1 MKERIFLNVLWSVD
15 SSGKNI
21 EKEFFNLK
29 FEQYAKLLLDIQEEG
44 LIKGVEALHADD
56 TICELNIENINI
68 TLEGIEYLK
77 KMDEEIQKN
86 ILEILH
92 ENRLKK
98 SLTNGQ
104 IKKEVFTHLK
114 HNEIEAHLNLLKDKG
129 YIKEEKIR
137 IPAFKSHVNKSF
149 NTPASTQKK
158 YRISPDGI
166 EYVENNFKKKEKEYA
181 TGTIFNI
188 NGGVVNFGTI
198 HNLNI
203 NYTEELKSIITEPT
217 VREEIEKYFE
227 EIKAVTAVENINKG
241 KLNSIFK
248 KIGEKAVEKG
258 LDTVTDKLLDVG
270 WVYAMS
276 QIMQLVK

>member
-114 HNEIEAHLNLLKDKG
+114 HNEIEAHLNILKDLG
-129 YIKEEKIR
+129 YIKEEKTR
-137 IPAFKSHVNKSF
+137 IPAFKSQTNKYLS
-149 NTPASTQKK
+149 TPASTQKK